1 MLYRV
6 AIAVHCALCA
16 PDLIPNFAYATNA
29 DYGQGADIHPPYKQ
43 VCPSEPAGAA
53 GHCS

>member
-1 MLYRV
+1 MCCTVL
-6 AIAVHCALCA
+6 HHGALCA

-43 VCPSEPAGAA
+43 VRAGAV
-53 GHCS
+53 GHYS